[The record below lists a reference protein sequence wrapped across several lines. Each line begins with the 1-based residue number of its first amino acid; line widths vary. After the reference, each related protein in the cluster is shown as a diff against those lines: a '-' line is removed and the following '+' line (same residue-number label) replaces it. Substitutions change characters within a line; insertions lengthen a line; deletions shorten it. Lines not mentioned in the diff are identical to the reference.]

1 MINGAKPMPV
11 YWGYKKP
18 VQLYIYL
25 FNENGH
31 IIQVTCMVVSQRG
44 QIPAG
49 APFVCGLVAPTHM
62 YIYIYII
69 ICVYIYV
76 CVSLSLSLYIYIQYI
91 IYITIYI

>member
-62 YIYIYII
+62 YIYI
-69 ICVYIYV
+69 
-76 CVSLSLSLYIYIQYI
+76 
-91 IYITIYI
+91 

>member
-62 YIYIYII
+62 YIYIYNHM
-69 ICVYIYV
+69 CVYICV
-76 CVSLSLSLYIYIQYI
+76 CVSISLYIYTVYYI
-91 IYITIYI
+91 

>member
-62 YIYIYII
+62 YIYNHM
-69 ICVYIYV
+69 
-76 CVSLSLSLYIYIQYI
+76 CVSISLSIYIQYI